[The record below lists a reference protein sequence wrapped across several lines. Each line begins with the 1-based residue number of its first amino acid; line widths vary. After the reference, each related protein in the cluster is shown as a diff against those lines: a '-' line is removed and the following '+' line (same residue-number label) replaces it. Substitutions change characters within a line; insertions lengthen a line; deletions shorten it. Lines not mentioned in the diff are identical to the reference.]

1 MLLGQLGQSRA
12 GACAGAEGV
21 MRVARQRFPHND
33 RENAERKL
41 VPAFPLPIGGEGSAV
56 GCLRGVLVL
65 P

>member
-1 MLLGQLGQSRA
+1 M
-12 GACAGAEGV
+12 V
-21 MRVARQRFPHND
+21 RVARQRFPHND

-41 VPAFPLPIGGEGSAV
+41 VPAFPLPSDRIEIGGEGSAV